1 MIGYFILGICL
12 LAALGLMGKFGLMAD
27 PKTLARILRI
37 SAFGICAVAAA
48 FLLFTGRFALGLPL
62 AFVAAAFLRRWA
74 LPRLGPRLSQS
85 PGRSPGSTSNVET
98 VYLRLEL
105 DHDSGAMR
113 GEVLQ
118 GTYAGRDLSALNH
131 EQLMELLAECQRH
144 DGESAQILEA
154 YLDRSHGPEWHQ
166 QTDGNG
172 DEQRQA
178 SVGPMTMEE
187 AREVL
192 GLESNPSPNDIR
204 EAHKRL
210 MLKMHPD
217 KGGSSYL
224 AAKINQAKD
233 ILLGV

>member
-1 MIGYFILGICL
+1 MINYFILGICL
-12 LAALGLMGKFGLMAD
+12 LAALGLMGKCGLMAD

-85 PGRSPGSTSNVET
+85 PGRSSGNTSNVET

-118 GTYAGRDLSALNH
+118 GTYAGRDLTDLNH

-154 YLDRSHGPEWHQ
+154 YLDRSHGPEWRQ
-166 QTDGNG
+166 QTGGDG

-192 GLESNPSPNDIR
+192 GLDTNPSSSEIR

>member
-1 MIGYFILGICL
+1 
-12 LAALGLMGKFGLMAD
+12 MGTFGLTAD

-105 DHDSGAMR
+105 AHDSGAMR
-113 GEVLQ
+113 GEILQ
-118 GTYAGRDLSALNH
+118 VTYAGRELTELDH
-131 EQLMELLAECQRH
+131 EQLMEVLAECQRH
-144 DGESAQILEA
+144 DGESAQLLEA
-154 YLDRSHGPEWHQ
+154 YLDRSHGPEWRQ
-166 QTDGNG
+166 QTDG

-192 GLESNPSPNDIR
+192 GLDTNPSPSEIR
-204 EAHKRL
+204 TAHKRL
-210 MLKMHPD
+210 MLKIPPA
-217 KGGSSYL
+217 KGGSS
-224 AAKINQAKD
+224 
-233 ILLGV
+233 

>member
-154 YLDRSHGPEWHQ
+154 YLDRSHGPEWRQ
-166 QTDGNG
+166 QAGG
-172 DEQRQA
+172 DEQSQA

-187 AREVL
+187 ACEVL
-192 GLESNPSPNDIR
+192 GLDNNPSPSEIR

-224 AAKINQAKD
+224 ATKINQAKD
-233 ILLGV
+233 KLLGV